1 MDSTRRGSSK
11 RREVEAGLVAGML
24 EHGPGPGHPPVLFYL
39 KFRHLAVVTV
49 RSGIMAMTM
58 VRCHCALVQPSRVC
72 LRVLHLLQLV
82 VALRLGHQDSLPGL
96 EHRTLYIR

>member
-1 MDSTRRGSSK
+1 MDSARRGFSK

-24 EHGPGPGHPPVLFYL
+24 EHGPGPSSCHPPVLFYL

-58 VRCHCALVQPSRVC
+58 VR
-72 LRVLHLLQLV
+72 
-82 VALRLGHQDSLPGL
+82 
-96 EHRTLYIR
+96 

>member
-1 MDSTRRGSSK
+1 MK
-11 RREVEAGLVAGML
+11 AVVAAFKQEKALVAAFSVITNLRM
-24 EHGPGPGHPPVLFYL
+24 ELFEAL
-39 KFRHLAVVTV
+39 
-49 RSGIMAMTM
+49 M

>member
-1 MDSTRRGSSK
+1 MDSARRGSSK
-11 RREVEAGLVAGML
+11 RREVEAGLVPGML
-24 EHGPGPGHPPVLFYL
+24 PPGPGHPPVLFYL

-58 VRCHCALVQPSRVC
+58 VRCHCALVQPPRVC